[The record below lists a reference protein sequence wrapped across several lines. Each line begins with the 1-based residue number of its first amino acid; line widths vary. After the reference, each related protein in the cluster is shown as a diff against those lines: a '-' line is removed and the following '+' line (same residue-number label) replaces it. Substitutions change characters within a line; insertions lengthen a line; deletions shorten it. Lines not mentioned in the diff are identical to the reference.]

1 MLAAIALLA
10 SCFVGCKPPETPKA
24 PKPAEVF
31 VATPTQQTVTDQEE
45 FTGRTHAKETVELR
59 ARVTGY
65 LKAVEFKDGAL
76 VKEGDLLFEIDD
88 GPYKAEAERAT
99 AAVEQAKA
107 KLERLTRQEIRVKQ
121 LLATKAISQENYDQV
136 AFDRSEALAAL
147 GAATATQGLADLN
160 LGYTKV
166 YAPISGRIGRKLI
179 DVGNLVRADE
189 TPLANIVSLDPI
201 QAYFD
206 IDERTVLRIR
216 RLIAEGKVRSA
227 RDHAVEVEI
236 GLADHND
243 FPLKGTIDFI
253 DNQIEASTGT
263 LRARAEIPNKNFL
276 LSPGFFVRLR
286 MPIGDPHQALLV
298 PEEALGSDQGHRFL
312 YVLDDANKVTYR
324 RVQVGPLRDGKR
336 VIESGIAANER
347 VVVEGL
353 QRVKR
358 GEIVDPKAPKDSP
371 SQSTSLASLP
381 AKKGE
386 KTEKKELEAT
396 KAAE

>member
-1 MLAAIALLA
+1 MVLTLVAFCI
-10 SCFVGCKPPETPKA
+10 VGCKPPEPPKP

-31 VATPTQQTVTDQEE
+31 VATPTEETVTDHEE
-45 FTGRTHAKETVELR
+45 FTGRTHAEQTVELR

-65 LKAVEFKDGAL
+65 LDSVHFKDGAL
-76 VKEGDLLFEIDD
+76 VKEGELLFEIDD
-88 GPYKAEAERAT
+88 GPYVSEAERAA
-99 AAVEQAKA
+99 AAVEQGKA
-107 KLERLTRQEIRVKQ
+107 KLERLTRQENRVKQ

-136 AFDRSEALAAL
+136 AFDRSEAVAAL
-147 GAATATQGLADLN
+147 AAATATKGLADLN

-166 YAPISGRIGRKLI
+166 YAPISGRIGRRLI
-179 DVGNLVRADE
+179 DAGNLVRADE

-216 RLIAEGKVRSA
+216 RLITEGKVRSA
-227 RDHAVEVEI
+227 RDSKVVVEI
-236 GLADHND
+236 GLADHTD

-286 MPIGDPHQALLV
+286 MPIGDPHPSLLV

-312 YVLDDANKVTYR
+312 YVLNDKNEVNYR
-324 RVQVGPLRDGKR
+324 RVQVGPLRDGRR
-336 VIESGIAANER
+336 VIESGITATDR

-358 GEIVDPKAPKDSP
+358 GEVVIPKSPAESP
-371 SQSTSLASLP
+371 SLAALP
-381 AKKGE
+381 AKKMD
-386 KTEKKELEAT
+386 KAEKKVSEAT